1 MPTLMP
7 STEPI
12 STLVGGGEITSR
24 VLRLIDEPPP
34 RDAARRRTSSARL
47 ALVVAAAA
55 SLAVAYAPLLATVH
69 HATEVL
75 VHRLP

>member
-1 MPTLMP
+1 
-7 STEPI
+7 
-12 STLVGGGEITSR
+12 